1 MKAKK
6 LVSLGVFIL
15 ILFITN
21 FVYSKSHYKY
31 VHSPKTDI
39 YFGHISYTEVKH
51 DGKDPVVIREGE
63 REAEVAVLNFP
74 LLPGDT
80 IRTTESRRCE
90 IQFDTGTIIR
100 LDLATELKI
109 ETILAQSLSSRKK
122 LTNLVLNKGQIYI
135 MYKKYKYPEIF
146 QVITP
151 NVAVKINH
159 KTVAMI
165 NTREDGSTDIQV
177 KLGKACVVYGPDEK
191 SIEEKRIKKLARLT
205 ITKDHQAIQGEYK
218 QDGDFELWN
227 EYVNENF
234 EELHEGLSFLPKA
247 IQKLPKAVFYFAQKY
262 SNIYGEW
269 VWDDLFGYVWRPHYN
284 DYYPWGN
291 WSPYFY
297 GQWREVNG
305 QLFWVPEESW
315 GWVPYHLG
323 LWIWNKKHGWLW
335 LPGSTFAPAWATW
348 EFFRGYYTWRPWS
361 MWDWYFMNYYYFGYW
376 NYYDNFYLGDYYD
389 WQRGYYSPG
398 KKGKKVL
405 KTIRKDQ
412 LKKKQIPSYK
422 LPKGLKKAYNNVVS
436 ALKRGDK
443 RVIDSLRQIPEHMV
457 IVRNED
463 LNARRIQEKAIKF
476 QEIPSHEQKE
486 FLSQK
491 PFRDSYRGAVK
502 TFKQNALKTFL
513 RNYILSSRKK
523 NNEPISDKEESITT
537 QRMPVRSK
545 VKMSKSKIS
554 SPEERTA
561 FQKAIKISS
570 LISEY
575 LKPSSSLRFRDWNPD
590 VGVARRAG
598 VSIKYSSR
606 DNEIRCPELGLSS
619 SNVRGFRNLASMTG
633 FSTGRGFYSGSG
645 TSSSSSSS
653 SSSSR
658 GTGSSGSR
666 SSGAGSRGGGS
677 RGGSNK
683 N

>member
-6 LVSLGVFIL
+6 LVSLGIFIL
-15 ILFITN
+15 ILFLTN

-39 YFGHISYTEVKH
+39 YFGHVSYTEVKH

-63 REAEVAVLNFP
+63 MEAEVAVLNFP

-80 IRTTESRRCE
+80 VRTTESRKCE

-109 ETILAQSLSSRKK
+109 ETILARSLSSKK
-122 LTNLVLNKGQIYI
+122 KITNFVLNKGQIYI
-135 MYKKYKYPEIF
+135 MYKRYNYPEIF

-151 NVAVKINH
+151 NAAVKINH

-165 NTREDGSTDIQV
+165 SARKDGSTDIQV
-177 KLGKACVVYGPDEK
+177 KLGKAYVVYGPDEI
-191 SIEEKRIKKLARLT
+191 SIEEKRMKKLARLT

-227 EYVNENF
+227 EQMNENF
-234 EELHEGLSFLPKA
+234 EKLHEGLSLLPKP

-323 LWIWNKKHGWLW
+323 LWIWNEKYGWLW
-335 LPGSTFAPAWATW
+335 LPGSAFAPAWATW

-361 MWDWYFMNYYYFGYW
+361 LWDYYGYQSGYLGGYYFP
-376 NYYDNFYLGDYYD
+376 DV
-389 WQRGYYSPG
+389 

-412 LKKKQIPSYK
+412 LKKKQTLSYE
-422 LPKGLKKAYNNVVS
+422 LPKELKKAYNNIVS

-443 RVIDSLRQIPEHMV
+443 RVLDSLRQIPEHMV

-476 QEIPSHEQKE
+476 QEIPSYEQKE

-491 PFRDSYRGAVK
+491 PFRDSYQGAVK
-502 TFKQNALKTFL
+502 TFRQNALRSFI
-513 RNYILSSRKK
+513 RNYIKSSWKENKER
-523 NNEPISDKEESITT
+523 ISNKERGITT
-537 QRMPVRSK
+537 QKEPVRSK
-545 VKMSKSKIS
+545 VKISKSKIS
-554 SPEERTA
+554 SLEKRTV
-561 FQKAIKISS
+561 FQKGDKSSS
-570 LISEY
+570 LISKS

-606 DNEIRCPELGLSS
+606 SNEILCPELGLSS
-619 SNVRGFRNLASMTG
+619 SNVRGSRNMAAMTG
-633 FSTGRGFYSGSG
+633 FSSGRGSYSESG
-645 TSSSSSSS
+645 ISSSSSSG
-653 SSSSR
+653 SSR
-658 GTGSSGSR
+658 GTGSSGSG
-666 SSGAGSRGGGS
+666 SSGGSSRGGGS
-677 RGGSNK
+677 RGGSKK